1 MRISDWS
8 SDVCSSD
15 LARYAAEPDFGDW
28 GHRLEVFGLD
38 LRHTPSVEAFCA
50 QLLATR
56 PRLDFI
62 INNACQT
69 VRRPP
74 AFYAHMMEGETAAMR
89 DMPEDVRKLL
99 GNYEGLRSPDL
110 LPQADAR
117 ALRAHAH
124 DITAAAGLTRAAEL
138 SQLPL
143 LADELLG
150 QARK

>member
-1 MRISDWS
+1 MRISDWI

-15 LARYAAEPDFGDW
+15 LLNLLPAGPDLIVTTRFPRDSAARYAAEPEFGDW

-62 INNACQT
+62 INHACQT

-74 AFYAHMMEGETAAMR
+74 AFYAPMMAGDTVAMR
-89 DMPEDVRKLL
+89 DLDRTSDVW
-99 GNYEGLRSPDL
+99 
-110 LPQADAR
+110 
-117 ALRAHAH
+117 
-124 DITAAAGLTRAAEL
+124 
-138 SQLPL
+138 
-143 LADELLG
+143 G
-150 QARK
+150 QSV